1 MTKEKCVYIHLRRA
15 GRTLA
20 SYYDRM
26 LAPSGITAAQYSLLC
41 HLDQLGTC
49 LLYTSFETMMQ
60 DLRLTGKYCDV
71 AYNYSGPAHLGI
83 GQESVA
89 AVSYTHLDVY
99 KRQGDQVSS
108 PIQSRPRQ

>member
-41 HLDQLGTC
+41 HLDQLGTAST
-49 LLYTSFETMMQ
+49 LSLIHISEPT
-60 DLRLTGKYCDV
+60 
-71 AYNYSGPAHLGI
+71 
-83 GQESVA
+83 
-89 AVSYTHLDVY
+89 
-99 KRQGDQVSS
+99 
-108 PIQSRPRQ
+108 RPY